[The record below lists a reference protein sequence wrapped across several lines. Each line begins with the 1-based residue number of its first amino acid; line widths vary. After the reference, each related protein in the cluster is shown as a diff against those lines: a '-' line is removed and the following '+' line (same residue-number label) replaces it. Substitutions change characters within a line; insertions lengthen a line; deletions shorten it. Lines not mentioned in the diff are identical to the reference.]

1 MKILLLM
8 HSLSAG
14 GAERAACTLANFWA
28 GKGSEVTI
36 VTLAPVSADFYPLD
50 RRVGRISLDLAGASR
65 HALHGLWQNTRRVMA
80 LRRLLRSLRPDIALA
95 MMSTPNVLLALAS
108 LWLPALQTIGSERC
122 YPPHAP
128 LGRLWHVLR
137 RTLYGRLSAM
147 VALTGECAHWIET
160 RTSASRVVVIPNA
173 IAWPLPDNPP
183 RRSLPRLCQPQRKRL
198 LAVGRLDPVKNFDA
212 LIVAFAR
219 LAGAFPEWDLVILGE
234 GPERARLAATIGR
247 MGLVQRV
254 AMPGMAG
261 NVAYW
266 YGQADLFALTSL
278 SEGFPNVLAEAMAH
292 GVPAV
297 SVDCNTGPRDIIR
310 HGIDGLLVPPDDI
323 AALSEALSRVMGDA
337 ALRGQLAINATQARE
352 RFSVEKIGQMWETL
366 FLSLCGSQAL
376 AHAGG
381 HKVSHAGTHKV
392 SHAGNHEVTHTASR
406 LVATEDPAHEP

>member
-1 MKILLLM
+1 
-8 HSLSAG
+8 
-14 GAERAACTLANFWA
+14 
-28 GKGSEVTI
+28 
-36 VTLAPVSADFYPLD
+36 
-50 RRVGRISLDLAGASR
+50 
-65 HALHGLWQNTRRVMA
+65 
-80 LRRLLRSLRPDIALA
+80 
-95 MMSTPNVLLALAS
+95 
-108 LWLPALQTIGSERC
+108 
-122 YPPHAP
+122 
-128 LGRLWHVLR
+128 
-137 RTLYGRLSAM
+137 
-147 VALTGECAHWIET
+147 
-160 RTSASRVVVIPNA
+160 
-173 IAWPLPDNPP
+173 
-183 RRSLPRLCQPQRKRL
+183 
-198 LAVGRLDPVKNFDA
+198 
-212 LIVAFAR
+212 
-219 LAGAFPEWDLVILGE
+219 
-234 GPERARLAATIGR
+234 